1 MTTSGSNA
9 GDALFTLAA
18 GICSVVAA
26 FVFIAIGSMIAR
38 ATFSPHSGGHHAPS
52 AAEHGAAE

>member
-9 GDALFTLAA
+9 GDSIFTLAVGTCA
-18 GICSVVAA
+18 VVAA

-38 ATFSPHSGGHHAPS
+38 ATFSPHSGEHHAP
-52 AAEHGAAE
+52 AASEHAAPE